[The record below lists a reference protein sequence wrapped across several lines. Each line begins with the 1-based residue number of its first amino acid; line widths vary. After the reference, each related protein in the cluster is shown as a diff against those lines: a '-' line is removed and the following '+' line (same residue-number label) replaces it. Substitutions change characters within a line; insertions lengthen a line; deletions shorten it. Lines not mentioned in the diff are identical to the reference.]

1 LAGLVFPK
9 NNPRG
14 NFGFLEFIAVAL
26 CPVLMAA
33 PGWIFFRLQLCEC
46 SEPGFLFWMTL
57 QVVPATLIGIG
68 GFLLV
73 SHRRQVGAPA
83 RLILG
88 AIMSVIILSLMFLWF
103 FPQKRIISPA
113 FGFLHGPIYDRWIPV
128 DHGVVLARV
137 SDGLLGILIIW
148 AVHSRV
154 KLSSIKFLTAICVFF
169 SIRFYVF
176 FSPSGGHGFAALDRE
191 LSSEI
196 TGVDVSLRYARANSS
211 DDEMAR
217 SLLRDAEF
225 YVSELRHELD
235 ANIRNP
241 IKIYAYKNQDQ
252 KKLFFGGGD
261 TDITDVWTP
270 SVHIELTE
278 TPHPTL
284 RHELVHAV
292 GSFVSWFNIGFHPNM
307 MFTEGLAMALAP
319 IDQETDFDIIAASLL
334 KSGRLKRPEN
344 LLNPIGFWSE
354 SGGPAYL
361 AAGSF
366 LRWMGR
372 EFGRDAV
379 KKIYSGQ
386 SVKSAVGVDE
396 IDVFKAWQHQ
406 ISELYD
412 ARKDLVVE
420 KFSRDPGVLNDF
432 CPHSIADM
440 MRSRSEGLYVRLRQP
455 IGWDPERLLDW
466 QIERMPGRRPLE
478 SARLSRDIKL
488 KLKDGFLDVAALDV
502 FVQSTIKARRNP
514 PETVEDVG
522 LMLLQSDLE
531 ILRGGVDAS
540 RDLLLQ
546 AGNFF
551 VQRDPGMML
560 RRQHQVR
567 LGLFDA
573 ELPLAL
579 HIEWRKYLMGV
590 TVLPPGAVDGGW
602 VVKYLKARRENHPT
616 PTQLAEWHIDASIL
630 KDFPD
635 VQREWL
641 KMVAHGYAKNQAYI
655 QAQRVYDELS
665 NLSSGDAKLLAQEHS
680 RRMRYFQSRLKV
692 Q

>member
-1 LAGLVFPK
+1 
-9 NNPRG
+9 
-14 NFGFLEFIAVAL
+14 
-26 CPVLMAA
+26 
-33 PGWIFFRLQLCEC
+33 
-46 SEPGFLFWMTL
+46 
-57 QVVPATLIGIG
+57 
-68 GFLLV
+68 
-73 SHRRQVGAPA
+73 
-83 RLILG
+83 
-88 AIMSVIILSLMFLWF
+88 
-103 FPQKRIISPA
+103 
-113 FGFLHGPIYDRWIPV
+113 
-128 DHGVVLARV
+128 
-137 SDGLLGILIIW
+137 
-148 AVHSRV
+148 
-154 KLSSIKFLTAICVFF
+154 
-169 SIRFYVF
+169 
-176 FSPSGGHGFAALDRE
+176 
-191 LSSEI
+191 
-196 TGVDVSLRYARANSS
+196 
-211 DDEMAR
+211 
-217 SLLRDAEF
+217 
-225 YVSELRHELD
+225 
-235 ANIRNP
+235 
-241 IKIYAYKNQDQ
+241 
-252 KKLFFGGGD
+252 
-261 TDITDVWTP
+261 
-270 SVHIELTE
+270 
-278 TPHPTL
+278 
-284 RHELVHAV
+284 
-292 GSFVSWFNIGFHPNM
+292 
-307 MFTEGLAMALAP
+307 
-319 IDQETDFDIIAASLL
+319 
-334 KSGRLKRPEN
+334 
-344 LLNPIGFWSE
+344 
-354 SGGPAYL
+354 
-361 AAGSF
+361 
-366 LRWMGR
+366 
-372 EFGRDAV
+372 
-379 KKIYSGQ
+379 
-386 SVKSAVGVDE
+386 
-396 IDVFKAWQHQ
+396 
-406 ISELYD
+406 
-412 ARKDLVVE
+412 
-420 KFSRDPGVLNDF
+420 
-432 CPHSIADM
+432 
-440 MRSRSEGLYVRLRQP
+440 VRLRQP